1 LSANPIQAN
10 KPDSTERWLVAYDIA
25 DPRRLQKVG
34 RHMRKEGVALQYSVY
49 LVRGNKAKIDLL
61 LNELSALIDLRADD
75 IRAYPLGENVRIW
88 GMGKQF
94 NEGDNTLSDEVLDR
108 LRVASMETEKSW
120 PGAQLTAKP

>member
-1 LSANPIQAN
+1 MNV
-10 KPDSTERWLVAYDIA
+10 KPAKVDKPHKTERWLLAYDIA

-61 LNELSALIDLRADD
+61 MDQLASLIDVRADD

-88 GMGKQF
+88 GLGTQF
-94 NEGDNTLSDEVLDR
+94 EDAGFILSDDVVDR
-108 LRVASMETEKSW
+108 LRVHEPVGETPWS
-120 PGAQLTAKP
+120 GA